1 MLGVTLGSGVAET
14 DGETAVQLVTAPI
27 IPVGPTYAAHLV
39 DPPNSNKYRP
49 SPLAGLHVLVKA
61 LSVYN

>member
-1 MLGVTLGSGVAET
+1 MLGVTLGAGVDET

-27 IPVGPTYAAHLV
+27 IPVAPTNAAHLV
-39 DPPNSNKYRP
+39 DPPNWNKYN
-49 SPLAGLHVLVKA
+49 PLPCAGVHVLVKA